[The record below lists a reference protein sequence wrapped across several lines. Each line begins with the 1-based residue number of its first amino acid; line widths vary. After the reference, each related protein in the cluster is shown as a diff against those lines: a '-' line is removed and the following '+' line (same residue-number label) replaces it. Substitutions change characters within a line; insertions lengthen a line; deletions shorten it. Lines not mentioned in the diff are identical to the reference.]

1 MIVVLLH
8 ILLQLLHKWRDI
20 LCMKLCCETNQVYK
34 QRAARWWMDE
44 AEWKITE
51 FLQKYLSF
59 CIALQIC
66 KVICIMKHHPGKP
79 MKGIESIHCAV
90 SSLACNEGGC
100 GGGEH
105 KTLFVFPM
113 LSTDWFRNICTL
125 QQRTTA
131 SGRDFHS
138 NIDMG
143 TQLPF

>member
-1 MIVVLLH
+1 MIVVLLL

-34 QRAARWWMDE
+34 QRAVVDGWSRVENHRIPTKISFILHCTANLQGYLHNE
-44 AEWKITE
+44 A
-51 FLQKYLSF
+51 SS
-59 CIALQIC
+59 
-66 KVICIMKHHPGKP
+66 GKP
-79 MKGIESIHCAV
+79 MKGIESIHCSV
-90 SSLACNEGGC
+90 SSLACNEGGS